1 MWFQSAGTPADKM
14 FVKTSA
20 DVEAGRG
27 KRAGR
32 RFPSQT
38 EQLGRLVIVELA
50 EGLRRS
56 CSNDICHWDKGGG
69 SGDTGKGSVSPLRG
83 YSVYTAAHGG
93 AGFEMATD
101 LQEPAKT
108 KTKKMCSYQPE
119 CQSAAGV
126 NILIM

>member
-20 DVEAGRG
+20 GTEADWG

-38 EQLGRLVIVELA
+38 EQVGRLVIVELA

-56 CSNDICHWDKGGG
+56 CSNDTCHWDRG
-69 SGDTGKGSVSPLRG
+69 SGDTGKGSVSSLRE
-83 YSVYTAAHGG
+83 YSVYTTTHGG
-93 AGFEMATD
+93 AGFEMATV
-101 LQEPAKT
+101 LQ
-108 KTKKMCSYQPE
+108 
-119 CQSAAGV
+119 
-126 NILIM
+126 